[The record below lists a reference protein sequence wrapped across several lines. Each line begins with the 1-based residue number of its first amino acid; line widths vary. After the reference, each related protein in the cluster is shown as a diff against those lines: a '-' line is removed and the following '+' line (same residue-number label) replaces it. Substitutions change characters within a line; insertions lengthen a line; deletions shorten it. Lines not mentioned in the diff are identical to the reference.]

1 VKKNPSLSLLPT
13 MALIVVLIGAGGSLS
28 LVLRAGRHNHSVLLV
43 GLFTI
48 WVLSPFM
55 ALLAANVVSK
65 RWPALTR
72 VTIFSLA
79 LVLTLGS
86 LIAYSGAWSPP
97 KAKPA
102 GVFLVVPLITWILLA
117 IVIPIAASLSRRSK
131 AA

>member
-1 VKKNPSLSLLPT
+1 
-13 MALIVVLIGAGGSLS
+13 M
-28 LVLRAGRHNHSVLLV
+28 VLRTGRHNHSVLLV

-65 RWPALTR
+65 RRPALTR
-72 VTIFSLA
+72 VALFSLA

-86 LIAYSGAWSPP
+86 LAAYSGAWSPP

-102 GVFLVVPLITWILLA
+102 GVFLVVPLISWIVMA
-117 IVIPIAASLSRRSK
+117 IVIPIAASLSRRSED
-131 AA
+131 A